1 MKNKKRYYEKLK
13 FDLVDLAEQKKDKKE
28 LKFITILI
36 PVIILMIS
44 AAFMVFAST
53 LVADSTYLLGKI
65 LIFFLTITDFSVVMS
80 IAVMVLK
87 ELHKNRKSE
96 KEIDKQIDDKV
107 NEIEKALLK
116 DNVYTHEIKKTIEKN
131 FIEKSEYSYIDELK
145 EYRKIINDL
154 IKKYDDSKEETKVKV
169 LKKDNKNT

>member
-28 LKFITILI
+28 LKFVTILI
-36 PVIILMIS
+36 LIIILMIL

-53 LVADSTYLLGKI
+53 LVAYSTYLLGKI
-65 LIFFLTITDFSVVMS
+65 QIIFLTITCFSVVTS
-80 IAVMVLK
+80 IAVIVLK
-87 ELHKNRKSE
+87 ELHKNQKSE

-107 NEIEKALLK
+107 KEIEKALLK
-116 DNVYTHEIKKTIEKN
+116 DNVYTHKIKKTIDKN
-131 FIEKSEYSYIDELK
+131 FISKEYFYINELK
-145 EYRKIINDL
+145 EYKKIINDL
-154 IKKYDDSKEETKVKV
+154 IKKYDDKKEKPKVKV